1 MTTENWTNLW
11 EQNIVSNKKI
21 YVWTIEHIFPEGAN
35 IPESWVQMIANGDK
49 ELAQA
54 YRAEYVHKIG
64 NLTISG
70 FNSTLSNKSFVDKRD
85 MTNKKGLYVGY
96 KNGLEIN
103 KPLALKDS
111 WTIEDIKSRTSDLV
125 NELTEMFKL

>member
-1 MTTENWTNLW
+1 MTPENWTDLW

-21 YVWTIEHIFPEGAN
+21 YVWTIEHIFPEGVN
-35 IPESWVQMIANGDK
+35 IPDKWVEMIANGDK
-49 ELAQA
+49 ELAQT
-54 YRAEYVHKIG
+54 YREEYVHKIG

-85 MTNKKGLYVGY
+85 ITNKKGNYIGY

-103 KPLALKDS
+103 KPLADKDN
-111 WTIEDIKSRTSDLV
+111 WTVEDIKSRTTTLV
-125 NELTEMFKL
+125 TELIEMFKL

>member
-1 MTTENWTNLW
+1 M
-11 EQNIVSNKKI
+11 
-21 YVWTIEHIFPEGAN
+21 N
-35 IPESWVQMIANGDK
+35 IPESWVQMIANGNK
-49 ELAQA
+49 ELAQE

-64 NLTISG
+64 NLTISR

-111 WTIEDIKSRTSDLV
+111 WTIEDIKSRTSDLI